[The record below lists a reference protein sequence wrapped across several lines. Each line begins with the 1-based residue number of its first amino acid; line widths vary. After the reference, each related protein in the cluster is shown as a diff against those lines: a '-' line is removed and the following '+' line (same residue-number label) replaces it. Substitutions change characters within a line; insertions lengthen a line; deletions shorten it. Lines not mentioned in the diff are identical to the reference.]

1 MAEEILVELFDESA
15 DPEEVDRLTR
25 VIRQELLEI
34 DEVDAV
40 SQAAAGPAPEGT
52 RGLTLA
58 AIGALIIKGPQAI
71 EALGKVLNVVRSW
84 LNRGAATSQ
93 KTMRLT
99 VNGQTIELTP
109 TKEQQQALIEE
120 FLARVA
126 SATPGSAPAT

>member
-58 AIGALIIKGPQAI
+58 VIGALIVKAPAAI
-71 EALGKVLNVVRSW
+71 EAVGKVLDVVRSW
-84 LNRGAATSQ
+84 LNRGAETSQ

-126 SATPGSAPAT
+126 SAAPGSAPAT